1 MEVSKSGG
9 NSTNPLMAAIQN
21 LGIELS
27 EAELSAASRAVNTSG
42 GGSDLYTP
50 TYRPINGRTAGT
62 WARDAEFNWQVL
74 DENGVP
80 TDELVDPSFGR
91 IMGLRGVI
99 VASQFTSLL
108 KPPYN
113 PEAKGSQAVCQ
124 VVGYQGAKGPTK
136 ELPPVISDMYGWG
149 PDQRKSDTLPSATTR
164 NLGLIGARQAPSGG
178 VIIRRCSQC
187 IEEGHSTQMFGEKLS
202 RCTAQGTIFM
212 VVFEVTKYTKRKN
225 AYEPQETKLL
235 SDLKDQY
242 GNTLEPFILALRVPK
257 TSVEG
262 VVKEGIVGFYPYF
275 QHFAAKY
282 PSKADPRRLPRF
294 AYSEISIRY
303 ATWSQAP
310 IAHFEALNYYDES
323 PREIQERIEKAN
335 SLWKESC
342 PPPGEPEPLV
352 LSSPN
357 RLLNPAEGGVAV
369 LDVSSRPVASLNP
382 VKSTEV
388 DEPLSF
394 YGVNEEAQ
402 GVEED
407 TSDNPFL

>member
-1 MEVSKSGG
+1 
-9 NSTNPLMAAIQN
+9 
-21 LGIELS
+21 
-27 EAELSAASRAVNTSG
+27 
-42 GGSDLYTP
+42 
-50 TYRPINGRTAGT
+50 
-62 WARDAEFNWQVL
+62 
-74 DENGVP
+74 
-80 TDELVDPSFGR
+80 
-91 IMGLRGVI
+91 MGLRGVI

-124 VVGYQGAKGPTK
+124 VVGYQSTKGPVK

-149 PDQRKSDTLPSATTR
+149 ADKRKSDSLPSNTTR

-178 VIIRRCSQC
+178 VIIRRCAQC
-187 IEEGHSTQMFGEKLS
+187 IEEGYSTQMFGEKLS
-202 RCTAQGTIFM
+202 KCTAQGTIFM

-235 SDLKDQY
+235 TELKDQY
-242 GNTLEPFILALRVPK
+242 GNTLEPFILAIRVPK

-282 PSKADPRRLPRF
+282 PNKTDPRRLPRF

-323 PREIQERIEKAN
+323 PREIQERIEQAN
-335 SLWKESC
+335 ALWKESC
-342 PPPGEPEPLV
+342 PPNSDPEPLV
-352 LSSPN
+352 ISSPN
-357 RLLNPAEGGVAV
+357 RMLNASEEGTPV
-369 LDVSSRPVASLNP
+369 LDVTSKPVASLNP
-382 VKSTEV
+382 VKSAEV

-394 YGVNEEAQ
+394 YEVNDEAAD
-402 GVEED
+402 ED
-407 TSDNPFL
+407 DVSDNPFL